1 MKFLMKTFA
10 TALICVIAITAFGYY
25 FLLTPRSA
33 GTAARETVAKNSK
46 AIAAK
51 ARAART
57 RLKADEA
64 EQFVKS
70 HGYNSTFCFLV
81 DMSIPSGEWRFFV
94 YNFRKE
100 TVEHSGLVAHG
111 SGSGKGDADLQFS
124 NVPGSLA
131 TSLGRYKIGNSYTG
145 SFGLAYKLY
154 GLDNSN
160 NKAYERCVVLHA
172 HDCVPEGE
180 IAPDRLC
187 LSWGCPTVAPVFLRT
202 LQDYIDHS
210 GKPVLLWIYN

>member
-1 MKFLMKTFA
+1 MKIVMRTFA

-25 FLLTPRSA
+25 FLLVPRPA
-33 GTAARETVAKNSK
+33 GVTARETVVKNNKATVAKM
-46 AIAAK
+46 
-51 ARAART
+51 RTART
-57 RLKADEA
+57 RLKAEEA
-64 EQFVKS
+64 EAFVKS
-70 HGYNSTFCFLV
+70 HGYNSNYCFLV
-81 DMSIPSGEWRFFV
+81 DMSIPSGEWRFFI
-94 YNFRKE
+94 YNFKTE
-100 TVEHSGLVAHG
+100 EVEHSGLVAHG
-111 SGSGKGDADLQFS
+111 SGSGKGDNELHFS

-131 TSLGRYKIGNSYTG
+131 TSVGRYKIGNSYTG

-154 GLDNSN
+154 GLDNTN

-202 LQDYIDHS
+202 LQEYIDRS
-210 GKPVLLWIYN
+210 AKPVLLWIYN